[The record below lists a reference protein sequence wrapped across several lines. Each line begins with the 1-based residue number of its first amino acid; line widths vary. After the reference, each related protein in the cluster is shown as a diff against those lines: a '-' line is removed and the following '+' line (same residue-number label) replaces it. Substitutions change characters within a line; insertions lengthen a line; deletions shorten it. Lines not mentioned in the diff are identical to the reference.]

1 MGSISSDQSST
12 SPQTQHVVLFPF
24 MAKGHTIPL
33 LHFARLLLLRDLTV
47 TFFTTPFNRP
57 FIAQSLFDTT
67 ATIIDIPFPNN
78 ISDDIPAG
86 TESTDKLPS
95 LSLVYKFIAAT
106 KLMQPDFELALQNLP
121 RVAFMVSDAFLWW
134 TLDSTSKFDIPR
146 LVFYGTSGYAISL
159 SKEAG
164 MSGFSGAQSNDELFA
179 LTRFPWIRLTKNDFD
194 PEFLNA
200 DPNGLAYNVIMNAL
214 SASMK
219 SYGLVVN
226 SFYEL
231 EPAFIDYWKNES
243 ASKTY
248 CLGPFCLAEPPK
260 IKDFENKPK
269 WILWLDQKLAQ
280 GRSVLYVAF
289 GSQAEISAAQL
300 KEIAIGLEN
309 SEVNFFW
316 VMRNKG
322 KKELDDEME
331 GFEERVKDRG
341 IVVRDWVEQRE
352 ILMHESVQGFLS
364 HCGWNS
370 VIESI
375 CAGVPI
381 LAWPM
386 TAEQPLNAR
395 MVNEEIKVGLRV
407 ETCDGTV
414 KGFVKWEGLGKMVRE
429 LMEGEKGEE
438 VRKKVKEF
446 AVMAKKA
453 VEEGGSSWRTL
464 DLLIDETCRKKEQG
478 DKETFE

>member
-1 MGSISSDQSST
+1 MDSISSDQSSP
-12 SPQTQHVVLFPF
+12 SSQTQHVVLFPF

-33 LHFARLLLLRDLTV
+33 LHFARLLLLRDITV
-47 TFFTTPFNRP
+47 TFLTTPFNRP

-67 ATIIDIPFPNN
+67 ATIIDIPFPKN

-86 TESTDKLPS
+86 TESIDKLQSP
-95 LSLVYKFIAAT
+95 SLVYKFVAAT

-121 RVAFMVSDAFLWW
+121 RVSFMVSDAFLWW
-134 TLDSTSKFDIPR
+134 TLDSSSKFDI
-146 LVFYGTSGYAISL
+146 S
-159 SKEAG
+159 
-164 MSGFSGAQSNDELFA
+164 
-179 LTRFPWIRLTKNDFD
+179 RLTQNDFD
-194 PEFLNA
+194 PVVENA
-200 DPNGLAYNVIMNAL
+200 DPKDLPYHFVKNAMP
-214 SASMK
+214 ASMK

-243 ASKTY
+243 APKPY
-248 CLGPFCLAEPPK
+248 CVGPFCSAEPPK
-260 IKDFENKPK
+260 IKDYENKPI

-289 GSQAEISAAQL
+289 GSQVEISAAQL

-309 SEVNFFW
+309 SKVNFLW
-316 VMRNKG
+316 VIRNKG

-375 CAGVPI
+375 SAGVPI

-386 TAEQPLNAR
+386 GAEQPLNAR

-414 KGFVKWEGLGKMVRE
+414 KGFVKWEGLEKMVRE

-464 DLLIDETCRKKEQG
+464 DLLIDETCRKKEQE